1 MSDDYKRV
9 ELFRQTDAK
18 RFDNTEKH
26 DMSFMRQAAETG
38 AETKIEANAGIK
50 ANASAEAEANANT
63 RMSTGTQIDADI
75 RTNAEAGTNANPKI
89 G

>member
-1 MSDDYKRV
+1 MSEDYKRV

-50 ANASAEAEANANT
+50 ADACLLYTSSGLRRHSYSDRGNA
-63 RMSTGTQIDADI
+63 Q
-75 RTNAEAGTNANPKI
+75 
-89 G
+89 